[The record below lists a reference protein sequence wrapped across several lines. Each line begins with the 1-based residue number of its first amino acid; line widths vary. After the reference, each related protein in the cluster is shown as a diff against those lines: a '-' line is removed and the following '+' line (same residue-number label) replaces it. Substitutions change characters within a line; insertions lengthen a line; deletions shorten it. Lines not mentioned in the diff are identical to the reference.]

1 MSELPEVTAPAPV
14 AREPD
19 AILDVVWI
27 DEEAR
32 PTGMVSKSGNIKY
45 QRKATT
51 TAKDGSTV
59 EIPVVGTVKQFE
71 SASTSKVEAYYGE
84 VSGVWYFQPHLDSA
98 GVSGPRDMF

>member
-1 MSELPEVTAPAPV
+1 MTDLPEVNAPV
-14 AREPD
+14 APNREPD